1 MLLPSRTG
9 MSSWIILLPVLV
21 VVVVLLPFVVGWQ
34 TTTQTGAT
42 LRRSH
47 HYHHRGSSSSS
58 SSSLLSLATL
68 FATAED
74 PSVTASDDDEI
85 HNHKTAA
92 GMPTTTT
99 TSRRLLVHQLVRIAT
114 TGRLLA
120 YRVPSARAAAEP
132 EESNAAVEDPFVRLD
147 ALLSDTVDEILTNNN
162 KNNIHQDGTLT
173 TPVRDGRNGNSDN
186 NNKNNATTLTN
197 SDMDSALRDAQN
209 RRTVLPR
216 THG

>member
-1 MLLPSRTG
+1 MLLPSWTG
-9 MSSWIILLPVLV
+9 MSSWLILLPVLI

-34 TTTQTGAT
+34 TPTGAA

-47 HYHHRGSSSSS
+47 HDRRRR
-58 SSSLLSLATL
+58 SSSLLSLATS

-74 PSVTASDDDEI
+74 PSDTASDDDEI
-85 HNHKTAA
+85 HHHTTTA
-92 GMPTTTT
+92 GLPTTTT
-99 TSRRLLVHQLVRIAT
+99 TSRRLMVHQLVRLAI
-114 TGRLLA
+114 TGTLLA
-120 YRVPSARAAAEP
+120 YRVPSARATAEP
-132 EESNAAVEDPFVRLD
+132 EDNNSAVEDPFDRLD

-162 KNNIHQDGTLT
+162 KNNIHQDGTRT